1 MTPSMPQNIS
11 RSTYVSRG
19 TTDDEGEGHSCLRN
33 GEIFARGE
41 GGDYYCEGGSITFT
55 ILYCAM

>member
-1 MTPSMPQNIS
+1 M
-11 RSTYVSRG
+11 SRG